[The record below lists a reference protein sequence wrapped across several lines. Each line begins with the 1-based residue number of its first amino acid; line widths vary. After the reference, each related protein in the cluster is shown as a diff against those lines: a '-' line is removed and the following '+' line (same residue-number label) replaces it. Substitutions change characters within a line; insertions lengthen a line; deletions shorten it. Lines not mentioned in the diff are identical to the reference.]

1 MIDKFIALLDRWI
14 AASSGSHRR
23 IEDLEAL
30 HRRGLHAIS
39 HHPSVDV
46 APPEYCKAAGLP
58 IGSYWPLVVAAV
70 LDEVSQ
76 SQQAHSIETLHALV
90 AAQFLSQQEMD
101 RTVAFAAAFKAQSHS
116 SVQTINF
123 ERWQDAA

>member
-46 APPEYCKAAGLP
+46 APPAYCKAAGLP
-58 IGSYWPLVVAAV
+58 RGSYWPLVVAAV
-70 LDEVSQ
+70 LDELTE
-76 SQQAHSIETLHALV
+76 SQQAHTIETLHALV
-90 AAQFLSQQEMD
+90 GAHFLSQQEMD
-101 RTVAFAAAFKAQSHS
+101 STVAFMTQSHAS
-116 SVQTINF
+116 GQTINF
-123 ERWQDAA
+123 EHWQDAA